1 MIYEEEYNSIPS
13 INRCQKLRLNMSNH
27 FLICFVDIV
36 YPKQN
41 NNAKDILKA
50 RKTIGFIDLSMIYLE
65 NGNAVPQKI
74 MVIIE
79 SR

>member
-1 MIYEEEYNSIPS
+1 MIYEEEYNIIPNT
-13 INRCQKLRLNMSNH
+13 NRSQKLRLNMENQ
-27 FLICFVDIV
+27 FLICLENIR
-36 YPKQN
+36 YTKQN

-50 RKTIGFIDLSMIYLE
+50 RKTIGFIDLSTIYLE

>member
-1 MIYEEEYNSIPS
+1 MFS
-13 INRCQKLRLNMSNH
+13 LV
-27 FLICFVDIV
+27 VDII